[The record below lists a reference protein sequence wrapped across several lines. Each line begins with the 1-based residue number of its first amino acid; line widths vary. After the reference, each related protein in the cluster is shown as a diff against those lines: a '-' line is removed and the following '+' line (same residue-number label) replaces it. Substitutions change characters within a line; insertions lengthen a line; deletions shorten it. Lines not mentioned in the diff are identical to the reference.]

1 MVWLWRKLQT
11 LIRSQGSFNAFASRH
26 RMNDSLTTVLLLLLS
41 CLFLLRRFL
50 PLFVLTFVTFYLLII
65 FLISSFLLLLLF
77 LICLLS
83 LSSFSTYPTV
93 FSFSYFYF
101 TRRRCNCDVCD
112 NCQKAIYNN
121 ITDCTF
127 MKWLSTIRQR
137 INKEKCRFFFFL
149 LLLSCPFI
157 MI

>member
-1 MVWLWRKLQT
+1 MVWLSRKLQT
-11 LIRSQGSFNAFASRH
+11 LIRSQGSFNASASRH
-26 RMNDSLTTVLLLLLS
+26 RMNDSLTTVLLLLS

-50 PLFVLTFVTFYLLII
+50 PLFVLTFVTFYLFII
-65 FLISSFLLLLLF
+65 FLPSSSSPPF
-77 LICLLS
+77 S
-83 LSSFSTYPTV
+83 YLSSFVIFFFYLSYC
-93 FSFSYFYF
+93 SFFFFYF

-121 ITDCTF
+121 IITAWTV